1 MRLALVYLPYTT
13 HNVYVRYI
21 LYLTYTHGS
30 HKVADE
36 KSSLTPFS
44 APLESAR
51 SPEVNKLNTEEKEMF
66 GRQVTLKLKGN
77 NSATELNRIAETEIL
92 PILRKQKGFRDE
104 TTLIAPE
111 RSEAIANSFWDTKAD
126 AEAYDHTAY
135 AEVLK
140 TLANVIDGTPTVK
153 TFEFANSTFHQAAAS
168 KLM

>member
-1 MRLALVYLPYTT
+1 
-13 HNVYVRYI
+13 
-21 LYLTYTHGS
+21 
-30 HKVADE
+30 
-36 KSSLTPFS
+36 
-44 APLESAR
+44 
-51 SPEVNKLNTEEKEMF
+51 MF

-104 TTLIAPE
+104 SVLIAPE

-140 TLANVIDGTPTVK
+140 TLANTIDGTPTVK
-153 TFEFANSTFHQAAAS
+153 TFEFANSTFHQAAAP